1 MSWYKFPCL
10 IVDKCPEFIK
20 HGVFPIQIVQGFG
33 WVFGNGRD
41 KSGGMEVMGTFRF
54 RDAGHA
60 TGFYSTGRNIGGDD
74 GFGGVG
80 GFYGVGGFWDGF
92 GGVGGLCGV

>member
-1 MSWYKFPCL
+1 
-10 IVDKCPEFIK
+10 
-20 HGVFPIQIVQGFG
+20 
-33 WVFGNGRD
+33 
-41 KSGGMEVMGTFRF
+41 MGTFRF